1 MKSRKPEPAVIEY
14 KNMRFLITDRP
25 TDTNID
31 RYIEVTSS
39 LFQPLS
45 SPQHN
50 SIEICAT
57 CIGSFTTVLFVW
69 NTVITAVQ
77 CYWLGLCW
85 DLEAFSLPPP
95 WYSHMFP
102 LSFVTKV
109 NMYVNQ
115 TFLPSTPY
123 HAELPYG
130 VSDLLTQFVSLF
142 TLDCALVFWLTLW

>member
-45 SPQHN
+45 SPQHK
-50 SIEICAT
+50 IEICAT
-57 CIGSFTTVLFVW
+57 CIMSFTTVLFVW
-69 NTVITAVQ
+69 NTVITVYNVTDWV
-77 CYWLGLCW
+77 CVGISKH
-85 DLEAFSLPPP
+85 FTPPLPPP

-142 TLDCALVFWLTLW
+142 TLDCALVF

>member
-45 SPQHN
+45 SPQHK
-50 SIEICAT
+50 IEICAT

-69 NTVITAVQ
+69 NTVITV
-77 CYWLGLCW
+77 YN
-85 DLEAFSLPPP
+85 
-95 WYSHMFP
+95 
-102 LSFVTKV
+102 VTDWV
-109 NMYVNQ
+109 CV
-115 TFLPSTPY
+115 
-123 HAELPYG
+123 G
-130 VSDLLTQFVSLF
+130 I
-142 TLDCALVFWLTLW
+142 